1 MVMDEEREDG
11 GGEEALE
18 EVNVLGESNQP
29 EKFNVV
35 QEIVGVIESV
45 AQFGDYRR
53 TQKKECYGVVRRM
66 KLLLPLFEE
75 IRDLERPIPETGIAW
90 LCNLKKALLLA
101 KKLLKTCNEG
111 SKIYLVRILKL
122 FEAFLCKGVLG
133 S

>member
-18 EVNVLGESNQP
+18 EINVLGESNQP
-29 EKFNVV
+29 EKLNVV

-66 KLLLPLFEE
+66 KHLLPLFEE
-75 IRDLERPIPETGIAW
+75 IRDLERSIPETGIAW

-122 FEAFLCKGVLG
+122 FEAFL
-133 S
+133 